1 MITPQSQ
8 NPLRDLV
15 RTARDELDATP
26 RTNGVVLPSL
36 GLAPVTTAAGC
47 AYPLI
52 NLGRC
57 DLETAALLA
66 EVLNR
71 AAERLRR

>member
-1 MITPQSQ
+1 MITPQAQ
-8 NPLRDLV
+8 NSLLEIV
-15 RTARDELDATP
+15 RAARDELDAAL

-36 GLAPVTTAAGC
+36 GLAPVTTVAGC

-52 NLGRC
+52 DLGRC
-57 DLETAALLA
+57 DLETAELLA